1 MHLEHAVLELRSHL
15 LPISVLREGEA
26 ARKAPV
32 RTLDSVILPVLFLL
46 LKHPLSRNREH
57 IVLNCH
63 LHILLLDLGKLGLD
77 EIFFVI
83 LYDVHQRRPLGHS
96 HRFVLGAI
104 FTDRRTTEQGGEPG
118 LQLVQF
124 LEWIPTCNGVHA
136 VLLFSICLYSIDP
149 TAGFA
154 STSRSAK
161 FHNVTARIVKRTN
174 VNRGET
180 SGEAGFL
187 TDAKPVLGETKI
199 RTRRAPGRPSG
210 PGPSA
215 CSKSRS
221 RRWSAGR
228 TWRRGAG
235 QPGHARPWK
244 DPSVRRPSAWPGTPS
259 RRPVSCR
266 ATRSPAG

>member
-63 LHILLLDLGKLGLD
+63 LL
-77 EIFFVI
+77 I

-136 VLLFSICLYSIDP
+136 VLLFSICLHSIDP

-161 FHNVTARIVKRTN
+161 FHN
-174 VNRGET
+174 
-180 SGEAGFL
+180 
-187 TDAKPVLGETKI
+187 
-199 RTRRAPGRPSG
+199 
-210 PGPSA
+210 
-215 CSKSRS
+215 
-221 RRWSAGR
+221 
-228 TWRRGAG
+228 
-235 QPGHARPWK
+235 
-244 DPSVRRPSAWPGTPS
+244 
-259 RRPVSCR
+259 
-266 ATRSPAG
+266 